1 MSIKTQRYV
10 FAAMFLLPAVI
21 LYTVFV
27 LYPAIQGIEISF
39 YKWSGLSMRRTWI
52 GLANFERF
60 FRELTA
66 AGDFFNIRNYL
77 GRNLFVFA
85 FSLLSIFLGLACAAL
100 IRAKPRGA
108 NLFRVAYFF
117 PRVLAIPAIAL
128 LWSMV
133 LHPDYGLVNSGL
145 RVIGLEA
152 WAKPWWSL
160 QEEMPLQRLG
170 VWTMGFVGVWAA
182 LGWYMILFLAT
193 IQNVPPEYTEA
204 ALIDGATKSQTFFL
218 ITIPLIWE
226 TLRTT
231 IVFAVMGMFFVFDLA
246 FILFEQNANKN
257 SDMIAHYYY
266 WQAFGANNW
275 GYSSAIVVVMF
286 VATIVLT
293 ITTFFALKREN
304 VQY

>member
-1 MSIKTQRYV
+1 MSVRTQRYV
-10 FAAMFLLPAVI
+10 FAASFLLPAVI

-27 LYPAIQGIEISF
+27 LYPAVQGLEISF
-39 YKWSGLSMRRTWI
+39 YKWSGLSMNRTWV

-66 AGDFFNIRNYL
+66 PNDFFNIRNYL
-77 GRNLFVFA
+77 GRNIFIFCFGLA
-85 FSLLSIFLGLACAAL
+85 SIFIGLICAAL
-100 IRAKPRGA
+100 IHAKPRGA
-108 NLFRVAYFF
+108 NLFRVTYFF

-145 RVIGLEA
+145 RAIGLEA

-160 QEEMPLQRLG
+160 QEEMPFQRLG
-170 VWTMGFVGVWAA
+170 VWTMGFVGIWAA

-193 IQNVPPEYTEA
+193 IQNVPAEFTEA
-204 ALIDGATKSQTFFL
+204 ALIDGATKGQTFFL
-218 ITIPLIWE
+218 IVIPLIWE

-275 GYSSAIVVVMF
+275 GYSSAIVTVMF
-286 VATIVLT
+286 LVTIVLT
-293 ITTFFALKREN
+293 IGTFFALKRES